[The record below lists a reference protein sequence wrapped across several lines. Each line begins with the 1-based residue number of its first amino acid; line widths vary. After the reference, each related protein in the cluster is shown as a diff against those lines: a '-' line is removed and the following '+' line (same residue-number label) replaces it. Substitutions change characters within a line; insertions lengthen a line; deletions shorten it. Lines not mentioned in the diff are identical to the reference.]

1 MVAKNT
7 LVKIRKELE
16 AYVGERSSCG
26 QTGGVARP

>member
-16 AYVGERSSCG
+16 AYVGEKTSYG
-26 QTGGVARP
+26 KQGVARP